1 MTMKKYKLEQ
11 IVTLLRQVGWNSPTV
26 KPLRKHAKKPNL
38 LGETN
43 DTDRV
48 LQEMSWN
55 WKSER
60 SIVR

>member
-1 MTMKKYKLEQ
+1 
-11 IVTLLRQVGWNSPTV
+11 VTLLRQVGWNSPTG
-26 KPLRKHAKKPNL
+26 KPLRKPAKKLNGL
-38 LGETN
+38 RETN
-43 DTDRV
+43 DTDTV

>member
-1 MTMKKYKLEQ
+1 MPMKKYKPEQ
-11 IVTLLRQVGWNSPTV
+11 IVTLLRQVGWNSPTG
-26 KPLRKHAKKPNL
+26 KPLRKPAKKLNGL
-38 LGETN
+38 RETN
-43 DTDRV
+43 DTDTV